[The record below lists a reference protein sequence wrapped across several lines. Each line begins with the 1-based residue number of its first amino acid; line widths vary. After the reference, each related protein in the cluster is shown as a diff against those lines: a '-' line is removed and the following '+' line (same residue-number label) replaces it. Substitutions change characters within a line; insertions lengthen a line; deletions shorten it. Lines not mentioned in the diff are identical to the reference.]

1 MAIGGKRKIQFHP
14 AEGREGESGQ
24 LYLRCAAI
32 ARTFYRFH
40 CSPPSPLLSQRRVE
54 IVKAVGNPELARNS
68 LLDKERGAFSKVNAA
83 KVLAARREQEGWM
96 ERVEEHRS
104 PLLPFEY
111 IYISFCFVRALS
123 NGAQTSASNVS

>member
-1 MAIGGKRKIQFHP
+1 M
-14 AEGREGESGQ
+14 
-24 LYLRCAAI
+24 
-32 ARTFYRFH
+32 
-40 CSPPSPLLSQRRVE
+40 E
-54 IVKAVGNPELARNS
+54 IVKALGNPELARNS

-111 IYISFCFVRALS
+111 IYISFCFVLLPTFRSSIVKWRADVGLECLLACVLLS
-123 NGAQTSASNVS
+123 SRNAIRSNKICFEAIIYKYCLVLFVFRRDDEANFFE

>member
-1 MAIGGKRKIQFHP
+1 M
-14 AEGREGESGQ
+14 
-24 LYLRCAAI
+24 
-32 ARTFYRFH
+32 
-40 CSPPSPLLSQRRVE
+40 E

-111 IYISFCFVRALS
+111 IYISFCFVLLPTFRSSIVKWRADIGLECLLACVLLS
-123 NGAQTSASNVS
+123 SRNAIRSNKICFEAIIYKYCLVLFVFRRDDEANFFE

>member
-1 MAIGGKRKIQFHP
+1 M
-14 AEGREGESGQ
+14 
-24 LYLRCAAI
+24 
-32 ARTFYRFH
+32 
-40 CSPPSPLLSQRRVE
+40 E
-54 IVKAVGNPELARNS
+54 IVKALGNPELARNS

-111 IYISFCFVRALS
+111 IYIFRFVSFEHCQMARRHRPRMSLS
-123 NGAQTSASNVS
+123 MRFTEFA